1 MCVILSVNTSSR
13 ACLPRFPHVPFPIVP
28 SFPYVRRRVVVVL
41 YVLYIVCQS
50 VTIRLVN
57 IGVLHDVL
65 VFNIEGSGVS
75 MVSDYALIYISI
87 QISDGS

>member
-1 MCVILSVNTSSR
+1 MCGGVWSLYYTYCILSV
-13 ACLPRFPHVPFPIVP
+13 
-28 SFPYVRRRVVVVL
+28 
-41 YVLYIVCQS
+41 
-50 VTIRLVN
+50 TIHLVN

-75 MVSDYALIYISI
+75 MVNDYALIYVSI

>member
-1 MCVILSVNTSSR
+1 VCVILSINTSSR

-50 VTIRLVN
+50 VTVRLVN

-65 VFNIEGSGVS
+65 VFNIDGSGVS
-75 MVSDYALIYISI
+75 VVRDCSYLH
-87 QISDGS
+87 